1 MTNLVTFEH
10 AKIRKIWHDE
20 QWHFSVID
28 IVAALTDQS
37 NYQVARK
44 YWNKLAE
51 RLKKEGSEVVT
62 NCHRLKLEA
71 TNGKR
76 YMTDEANIKT
86 LLRLIQSIPYVC
98 LNDTLQ

>member
-62 NCHRLKLEA
+62 NCHRLKLELKISVILSTILVSA
-71 TNGKR
+71 FTNLK
-76 YMTDEANIKT
+76 
-86 LLRLIQSIPYVC
+86 S
-98 LNDTLQ
+98 